1 MSPRSPA
8 ENARLR
14 DESRVRIM
22 DAALELFGRDGYD
35 GTSVRAIAAQAGVS
49 VGLLYHHFEGKE
61 ALLHALF
68 EASMA
73 DVRASFAEA
82 EAGGSTHG
90 SRIERLVRAS
100 FAILRRRETFWRLS
114 YGVRMQDAVLTG
126 LGDRVLAWTGEIRRV
141 LEGYLRDAGVPD
153 PDVEAAILFA
163 LIDGV
168 SQHYVLD
175 PGRYPLDDVIERIVA
190 RYRPHR

>member
-14 DESRVRIM
+14 DESRARIM
-22 DAALELFGRDGYD
+22 DAALDLFGRDGYD
-35 GTSVRAIAAQAGVS
+35 GTSVRAIAERAGVA
-49 VGLLYHHFEGKE
+49 VGLVYNHFPGKD
-61 ALLHALF
+61 ALLRALF

-73 DVRASFAEA
+73 DVRESFAQA
-82 EAGGSTHG
+82 EAGGSAAE
-90 SRIERLVRAS
+90 RIERLVRAS
-100 FAILRRRETFWRLS
+100 FAILRRREKFWRLS
-114 YGVRMQDAVLTG
+114 YGVRMQQAVLAG

-141 LEGYLRDAGVPD
+141 LEGYLREAGFPD
-153 PDVEAAILFA
+153 PEIEAAVLFA

-175 PGRYPLDDVIERIVA
+175 PANYPLEAVIERIVA
-190 RYRPHR
+190 RYRPA

>member
-1 MSPRSPA
+1 MSPRSAA

-14 DESRVRIM
+14 EESRARIM

-35 GTSVRAIAAQAGVS
+35 GTSVRAIARRAGVS
-49 VGLLYHHFEGKE
+49 VGLLYTHFESKDE
-61 ALLHALF
+61 LLRALF

-73 DVRASFAEA
+73 DVRASFAQA
-82 EAGGSTHG
+82 EAGASAGE
-90 SRIERLVRAS
+90 RIERLVRAS

-114 YGVRMQDAVLTG
+114 YGVRMQEAVLAG
-126 LGDRVLAWTGEIRRV
+126 LGGRVLAWMDEIRRV
-141 LEGYLRDAGVPD
+141 LERYLREAGFPA
-153 PDVEAAILFA
+153 PEVEAALLFA

-175 PGRYPLDDVIERIVA
+175 PARYPLDEAIERIVA
-190 RYRPHR
+190 RYRTG